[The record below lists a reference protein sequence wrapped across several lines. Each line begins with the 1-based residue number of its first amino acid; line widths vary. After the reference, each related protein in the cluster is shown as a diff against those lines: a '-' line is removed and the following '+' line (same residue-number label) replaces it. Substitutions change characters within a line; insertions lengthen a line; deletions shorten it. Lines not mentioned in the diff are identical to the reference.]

1 MFIVFDKQKIYSYLI
16 ALSTVVVLFIFAF
29 VITKEPIHVV
39 ETSTNIE
46 ENNNIVNQNN
56 LLKNST
62 NIQ

>member
-56 LLKNST
+56 VVKNNT